1 MEKAGVPQGSILD
14 TPLLLI
20 YIIDLLNKLK
30 SNVKLFAD
38 DISLFI
44 IIKDN
49 NESSNIL
56 NNNIKL

>member
-14 TPLLLI
+14 TLLLLI